1 VPRLRNTVLVA
12 SVPLA
17 ALAALGGAYSS
28 SVLPLLIA
36 AAVAFLIA
44 TPPVATRGWRIEDVS
59 LLAFLLG
66 LALQLA
72 PLPPFIV
79 DALSPNARTIS
90 SLILLTPP
98 DPSAA
103 TLSLRPLY
111 TVETL
116 SSAATVV
123 LVYWTARGL
132 LQNGGTRTV
141 ARLFSVAG
149 FIMALTGL
157 AQRATASRTLM
168 WLWSP
173 EDPGGRPMGP
183 FVNRNHFAMWLVMAS
198 ALGAG
203 ALATH
208 LAHKHA
214 SGSDRFRT
222 GVAQWLDDGTML
234 WLAGSTALLWLTIV
248 ASGSRGGMLA
258 VAVFNAAWLA
268 LAGRR
273 TGSRKAL
280 AYAAAAVGVVALV
293 GVWANLETIAGRLG
307 SGDAVAR
314 TTVWRDT
321 VPVLRDFWLT
331 GTGGGTYASVMLL
344 YQRTARFV
352 IFNEAQNEYL
362 QLLAEG
368 GILLTLPLLTWFVAW
383 GVRCARRIGEDRSAM
398 MWVRTASLAGL
409 AAVASQCIWDSAL
422 RMPANALL
430 AAILAAVV
438 VHEKP
443 RNLPLAHPEGR
454 VRRDDDVEP
463 ELAPAGTPGR

>member
-1 VPRLRNTVLVA
+1 VPRLRIALLVA

-17 ALAALGGAYSS
+17 ALAALGGAYAS

-36 AAVAFLIA
+36 AAIVFLLA
-44 TPPVATRGWRIEDVS
+44 TPPVATRGWRVEDVS
-59 LLAFLLG
+59 LLAFLSG

-72 PLPPFIV
+72 PLPAFIV
-79 DALSPNARTIS
+79 DRVSPSARTIS

-98 DPSAA
+98 DASTA
-103 TLSLRPLY
+103 TISLRPSY
-111 TVETL
+111 TLETL
-116 SSAATVV
+116 SSAAAVV

-132 LQNGGTRTV
+132 LQTGGARTV
-141 ARLFSVAG
+141 ARVFSVAG
-149 FIMALTGL
+149 FVVALTGL

-168 WLWSP
+168 WLWTP

-183 FVNRNHFAMWLVMAS
+183 FVNRNHFAMWLVMAA

-208 LAHKHA
+208 LAHRHA
-214 SGSDRFRT
+214 SGRDRFRT
-222 GVAQWLDDGTML
+222 GVAPWLDDGTML
-234 WLAGSTALLWLTIV
+234 WLGGSTALLWLTVV

-273 TGSRKAL
+273 TGSRTVL
-280 AYAAAAVGVVALV
+280 AYAAAAVGVVALI
-293 GVWANLETIAGRLG
+293 GIWANLETIAGRLG

-321 VPVLRDFWLT
+321 MPVIRDFWLT

-352 IFNEAQNEYL
+352 IFNEAQNEFL
-362 QLLAEG
+362 QLVTEG
-368 GILLTLPLLTWFVAW
+368 GFLLALPLLTWLVAW
-383 GVRCARRIGEDRSAM
+383 GVRCARRMREDRSAM
-398 MWVRTASLAGL
+398 LWLRTASLAGL

-430 AAILAAVV
+430 AAVLAAIA

-443 RNLPLAHPEGR
+443 QDRPPAPSGGR
-454 VRRDDDVEP
+454 TRSADAVEP
-463 ELAPAGTPGR
+463 APSPADPALR